1 MDFSHIVKNAMQKE
15 KEIDIIGKYAVETG
29 DFQLLRVKE
38 VYLYLKK

>member
-1 MDFSHIVKNAMQKE
+1 MQKE